1 MKEIIAIIRPDQAPA
16 TRMFLQESGI
26 HNYATL
32 RVLGRSRQGGL
43 RFQRRWFRR
52 SADIRFL
59 PKRMFWIAVEDDRL
73 SFVVNELIRIN
84 RTGRI
89 GDGKLFVLPVEKAV
103 PIEEPCLKGQGF
115 FDAR

>member
-1 MKEIIAIIRPDQAPA
+1 LKEIIAIIRPDQALA
-16 TRMFLQESGI
+16 TRMFLDESGI
-26 HNYATL
+26 HTYATL

-73 SFVVNELIRIN
+73 SFVLNELIRIN

-89 GDGKLFVLPVEKAV
+89 GDGKLFVLPVEKTV
-103 PIEEPCLKGQGF
+103 PIEG
-115 FDAR
+115 D